1 MPAQCVRL
9 CGGGGERTFVRQYC
23 NIDHYLVLY
32 RERDEKIYQLTEAQK
47 QQAQQAE
54 RALEDFKNQ
63 VEKNSA
69 RMFDEMK
76 SQVGS

>member
-1 MPAQCVRL
+1 M
-9 CGGGGERTFVRQYC
+9 
-23 NIDHYLVLY
+23 
-32 RERDEKIYQLTEAQK
+32 QK

-76 SQVGS
+76 SQVTIGNY

>member
-1 MPAQCVRL
+1 MCV
-9 CGGGGERTFVRQYC
+9 CVEAEGGGGGRKFVRQYC